1 MSRITSRRP
10 FPRAR
15 SMGAPVALVLTVLL
29 LAACG
34 GGSAASPSAQG
45 YKWTGATLVHPL
57 SKPEF
62 TLTDQRGQPYDFKQ
76 QTAGKV
82 ALVYF
87 GYTHCPDI
95 CPENMSMLAIAL
107 KQMPAAAR
115 NDVVVLFVTTDPARD
130 TPQVL
135 GPYLSQFNPA
145 FVGLTGTK
153 AEVDLAQADA
163 QVSLA
168 SPEPATPGATYYV
181 DHAAQIIAYTPDN
194 LAHIAFFQGMSS
206 SSVARDLTRLATQ
219 GFSSA

>member
-1 MSRITSRRP
+1 MV
-10 FPRAR
+10 AL
-15 SMGAPVALVLTVLL
+15 AALVLAVLL

-34 GGSAASPSAQG
+34 GTAPSPSAQG

-82 ALVYF
+82 TLLYF
-87 GYTHCPDI
+87 GYTHCPDV
-95 CPENMSMLAIAL
+95 CPEDMTMLAIAL
-107 KQMPAAAR
+107 KQMPVAAR

-153 AEVDLAQADA
+153 AEVDLAQSDSK
-163 QVSLA
+163 VSLA
-168 SPEPATPGATYYV
+168 SPEPATGATYYV

-206 SSVARDLTRLATQ
+206 GSVARDLTRLATQ
-219 GFSSA
+219 GFSST

>member
-1 MSRITSRRP
+1 M
-10 FPRAR
+10 
-15 SMGAPVALVLTVLL
+15 

-34 GGSAASPSAQG
+34 GGAATDSGG
-45 YKWTGATLVHPL
+45 YHWTGGELVHPL
-57 SKPEF
+57 AKPEF
-62 TLTDQRGQPYDFKQ
+62 TLIDQHNQPYDFQ
-76 QTAGKV
+76 RQTAGKV
-82 ALVYF
+82 AVVYF

-153 AEVDLAQADA
+153 AEVDVAQADA

-206 SSVARDLTRLATQ
+206 SSVAHDLTRLATQ

>member
-1 MSRITSRRP
+1 MIAATPRRRLS
-10 FPRAR
+10 RAR
-15 SMGAPVALVLTVLL
+15 TLVALTALGL
-29 LAACG
+29 LAMVLASCG
-34 GGSAASPSAQG
+34 GGSAASSSSSG
-45 YKWTGATLVHPL
+45 YRWTGAELVHPL

-62 TLTDQRGQPYDFKQ
+62 TLTDQQGQPYDFKQ

-82 ALVYF
+82 ALLYF

-153 AEVDLAQADA
+153 AEVDVAQADA

-206 SSVARDLTRLATQ
+206 SSVAHDLTRLATQ